1 MIKIKK
7 ILTLKCLINSTKDVI
22 EERFEIENKFGQITL
37 IRDLRTIL
45 QITSNY
51 KDQIKLDQGW

>member
-51 KDQIKLDQGW
+51 KDQIKLDQG